1 MSSGDPTASGPTLP
15 TDGARPGGFQ
25 RREIGVGG
33 DEQVT
38 FLTRMLDLQAAQP
51 SVTRLRDWVFDRLA
65 PQPGETAV
73 DVGSGTGDTV
83 IRLAGAVGGRGRA
96 MGVEPNPALRAVAAD
111 RADAAGVPAE
121 FVDGAADALPL
132 ADGSVDL
139 LTCER
144 VLQHLDDPDAAVR
157 EFARVLKPS
166 GRVVIIDSDWAT
178 NVVHPGDPEVL
189 ARYRTFSHTQWPNPY
204 SGRFLRGQLLA
215 AGLEVDPDIGS
226 SALVLPDD
234 ALHGGGMMAMTAPA
248 AIASGA
254 VTADEVADLIA
265 GIDAAAQRG
274 DAFVSVTMFAVLG
287 RRPAGA

>member
-1 MSSGDPTASGPTLP
+1 M
-15 TDGARPGGFQ
+15 
-25 RREIGVGG
+25 
-33 DEQVT
+33 
-38 FLTRMLDLQAAQP
+38 
-51 SVTRLRDWVFDRLA
+51 
-65 PQPGETAV
+65 
-73 DVGSGTGDTV
+73 
-83 IRLAGAVGGRGRA
+83 
-96 MGVEPNPALRAVAAD
+96 
-111 RADAAGVPAE
+111 
-121 FVDGAADALPL
+121 
-132 ADGSVDL
+132 
-139 LTCER
+139 
-144 VLQHLDDPDAAVR
+144 
-157 EFARVLKPS
+157 LKPG

-226 SALVLPDD
+226 SALVLPDE

-287 RRPAGA
+287 RRPTGA